1 MYIIATYFCPCP
13 EYHKQGS
20 IERCDVS
27 VKISYLHTSNITT
40 NTYTTIPIIN
50 GTHAPCGTF
59 FNEAPQKILSKVP
72 KTIKKATA
80 RTLCFSVTC
89 IIAKSTVV
97 EMKTVATANLLNE
110 KYIYQASQL
119 PGEEK
124 FHSHLPKSVGQCTSI
139 FESGDHSNTCEHH
152 YIVKK

>member
-1 MYIIATYFCPCP
+1 MYIITTYFCPCP
-13 EYHKQGS
+13 KYHKQGS

-80 RTLCFSVTC
+80 RTLCFSVAC
-89 IIAKSTVV
+89 IMAKSTVV
-97 EMKTVATANLLNE
+97 EMKTVATANLS
-110 KYIYQASQL
+110 KIKQSKL
-119 PGEEK
+119 PSLSDEGGIPFTQK
-124 FHSHLPKSVGQCTSI
+124 HWLVH
-139 FESGDHSNTCEHH
+139 
-152 YIVKK
+152 